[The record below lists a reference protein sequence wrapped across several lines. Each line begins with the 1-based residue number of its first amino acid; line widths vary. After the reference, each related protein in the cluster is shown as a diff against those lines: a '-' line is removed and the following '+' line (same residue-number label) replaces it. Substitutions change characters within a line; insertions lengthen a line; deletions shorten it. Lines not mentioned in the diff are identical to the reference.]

1 MLKKINLITNFN
13 SENIFQMMKNTEK
26 KIKHFS
32 YNNILDILNNNNNI
46 DDVNIIIFLQTNSIE
61 ISYLKKLQNF
71 HKKKNKIIKYNYSY
85 ILKFK

>member
-26 KIKHFS
+26 KLNIFH
-32 YNNILDILNNNNNI
+32 NNILDILNNNNNI

-61 ISYLKKLQNF
+61 ISYLKKITEF
-71 HKKKNKIIKYNYSY
+71 S
-85 ILKFK
+85 